1 MNKLPYD
8 LKRKVMNY
16 LPILDYNTKI
26 INGIIKNYKYYF
38 MNTLIEE
45 YNKYYDEPSLYLYIE
60 MCMLEWDYTKLIID
74 RMIINKIDATN
85 EYDKSNDSNESNESK
100 LSLKERWLL
109 LFNNKWSYSECK
121 TVIMNVINEC
131 TLKEIQYLYLF
142 ITCRL
147 QTPCF

>member
-26 INGIIKNYKYYF
+26 INGIIKNYKVYF

-45 YNKYYDEPSLYLYIE
+45 YNKYYDEPSFYLYIE
-60 MCMLEWDYTKLIID
+60 MCMLEWDYTRLIID
-74 RMIINKIDATN
+74 RIVINKIGVM
-85 EYDKSNDSNESNESK
+85 NESNNSNEFNEYK

-121 TVIMNVINEC
+121 HIIMNIINEC